1 MKKFLAILLSSLLV
15 VSALAVTVIAD
26 TVNWEDGHTVDDIG
40 DYTFDNAYGFVFN
53 INYVDGTIAGEDNT
67 LIVTPSAYVSSNPNW
82 AISVFLAATDDANV
96 YEVISVVSCP
106 ANVEGWDINT
116 LWPMSANACLIAHS
130 AYSNANGTN
139 WQAKVAAMAL
149 KEGDKIT
156 IPKTTPPLPFRTLP
170 KVTL

>member
-1 MKKFLAILLSSLLV
+1 MKKFLAILLSALLV

-82 AISVFLAATDDANV
+82 AISV
-96 YEVISVVSCP
+96 
-106 ANVEGWDINT
+106 
-116 LWPMSANACLIAHS
+116 
-130 AYSNANGTN
+130 
-139 WQAKVAAMAL
+139 
-149 KEGDKIT
+149 
-156 IPKTTPPLPFRTLP
+156 
-170 KVTL
+170 